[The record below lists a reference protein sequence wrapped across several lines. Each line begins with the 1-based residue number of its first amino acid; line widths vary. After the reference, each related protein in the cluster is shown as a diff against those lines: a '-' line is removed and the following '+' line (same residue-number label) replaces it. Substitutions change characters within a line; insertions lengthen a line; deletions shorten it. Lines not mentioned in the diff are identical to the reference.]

1 MDVKRLHQLIDS
13 YYSNQLS
20 RSECEELLQYLN
32 IPGDQETAEEVAGN
46 NIGPQFDKLRS
57 EKLLL
62 KIKADP
68 RFSEHKVKPVPTVD
82 LFQGIKLAWIA
93 ASLIV
98 FVAAGLWF
106 YSHKSNTI
114 SSNLVKRE
122 KTHNYIHA
130 SDHVQPGNSRATLA
144 LSSGKVYKL
153 NSLDTG
159 LLAYA
164 GNTRISISKTG
175 MLLYNVSSSPTVKTT
190 SFSTVATPRGGEY
203 KILLPDGTRVWLNSA
218 SSIRFS
224 SSFNEKIR
232 RVRLTGEAYFEV
244 AKNKHSPFHVE
255 VNGVVIKV
263 LGTHFNVSS
272 YTNGI
277 VKTSLVEGSVIVE
290 AQDRKAIRLKPGQQA
305 VTIQQRDIKVFETDV
320 DEAIAWK
327 NGFFKFQDE
336 DIRSIMEEVAR
347 WYDIEVEFKDNVEQE
362 RFGVVFSKSKSLS
375 ELLASLET
383 VGSVRFK
390 TEGRRV
396 TVMK

>member
-1 MDVKRLHQLIDS
+1 MDLKRLHQLIDS

-20 RSECEELLQYLN
+20 RDECEELLNYLN
-32 IPGDQETAEEVAGN
+32 IPGDQETTDEVVGDVR
-46 NIGPQFDKLRS
+46 PQFDKIRS
-57 EKLLL
+57 DKVLL

-68 RFSEHKVKPVPTVD
+68 RFSAYKVEPVPTVN
-82 LFQGIKLAWIA
+82 LSQRLKLTWIA
-93 ASLIV
+93 ASLLI
-98 FVAAGLWF
+98 FVSVGLWF
-106 YSHKSNTI
+106 YSEKSVTFSN
-114 SSNLVKRE
+114 NLVKKE
-122 KTHNYIHA
+122 KLHNNIRA
-130 SDHVQPGNSRATLA
+130 NNSVKPGNSRATLT
-144 LSSGKVYKL
+144 LSSGEVYKL
-153 NSLDTG
+153 NNLDTG

-164 GNTRISISKTG
+164 SNTRISNSKNG
-175 MLLYNVSSSPTVKTT
+175 MLLYQVSSTQAVATT

-224 SSFNEKIR
+224 SSFKEKIR
-232 RVRLTGEAYFEV
+232 RVQLTGEAYFEV
-244 AKNKHSPFHVE
+244 AKNKRSPFHVE
-255 VNGVVIKV
+255 ANGVVIKV

-272 YTNGI
+272 YVKGI
-277 VKTSLVEGSVIVE
+277 VKTSLVEGAVIVE

-305 VTIQQRDIKVFETDV
+305 VAVQQRDIKVFDTDV

-336 DIRSIMEEVAR
+336 DIRSIMEKVAR
-347 WYDIEVEFKDNVEQE
+347 WYDIDVEFKDNVGQE

>member
-20 RSECEELLQYLN
+20 RKECEELLHYLN
-32 IPGDQETAEEVAGN
+32 IPGDQEITEEVFGDHVK
-46 NIGPQFDKLRS
+46 PQFDKIRS
-57 EKLLL
+57 ENLLI
-62 KIKADP
+62 KIKDDP
-68 RFSEHKVKPVPTVD
+68 RFSAHKVKPVATAN
-82 LFQGIKLAWIA
+82 LSQRLKWTLIA
-93 ASLIV
+93 ASLLI
-98 FVAAGLWF
+98 FVSVSLWF
-106 YSHKSNTI
+106 YSQSRMFSN
-114 SSNLVKRE
+114 NLVKTE
-122 KTHNYIHA
+122 KTHENF
-130 SDHVQPGNSRATLA
+130 HVSNSVMPGDSRATLT

-159 LLAYA
+159 ILAYA
-164 GNTRISISKTG
+164 SNTRISNSKYG
-175 MLLYNVSSSPTVKTT
+175 MLVYQVSSSPAVAAA

-203 KILLPDGTRVWLNSA
+203 KVLLPDGTRVWLNSA

-224 SSFNEKIR
+224 STFKEKIR
-232 RVRLTGEAYFEV
+232 RVQLTGEAYFEV

-255 VNGVVIKV
+255 ANGVVIKV
-263 LGTHFNVSS
+263 LGTHFNVSC
-272 YTNGI
+272 YHNGT

-290 AQDRKAIRLKPGQQA
+290 GQDQKAIRLKPGQQA
-305 VTIQQRDIKVFETDV
+305 VAIQQKDIKVFETDV
-320 DEAIAWK
+320 DKAIAWK

-347 WYDIEVEFKDNVEQE
+347 WYDIEVEFKDNVGQE